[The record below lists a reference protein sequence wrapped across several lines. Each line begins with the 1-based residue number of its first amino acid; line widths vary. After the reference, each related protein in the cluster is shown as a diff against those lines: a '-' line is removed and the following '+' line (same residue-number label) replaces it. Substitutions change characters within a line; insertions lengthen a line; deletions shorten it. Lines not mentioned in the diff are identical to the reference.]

1 MLKRLVLPCN
11 VVYCTPYKLSYYMY
25 YNTCNCVCIVSAV
38 SKKNPLQWKKTQGK
52 CEIILSEMA
61 GTTSPETGR

>member
-1 MLKRLVLPCN
+1 M
-11 VVYCTPYKLSYYMY
+11 YCFS
-25 YNTCNCVCIVSAV
+25 V

-61 GTTSPETGR
+61 GRTSPETGR